1 MIVFLCVGLVTPVK
15 AIPGQR
21 RVAGLA
27 AKIYLTHDILQQRFQ
42 ASLAQQL
49 PKLKQSAINGL
60 TGSLPGWAG
69 QFANSLLDPSVSLTA
84 LTPQQGGLR
93 ADLNVSLYQGD
104 PQPIKLAMLVTFQIA
119 NSNTIQVNGQALPGQ
134 PVLIS
139 GPLTTISLP
148 IGQLTSI
155 QATPDC
161 GNANLQIGLQLP
173 IDVTPKATS
182 TTSQTANNTILA
194 TLPVASHPAQYAPL
208 SAQVS
213 MQAQS
218 NQNAQETLP
227 ASVEVPGSS
236 LASLAASVGT
246 ISINQ
251 TLQAQNLRLSVQ
263 NRQYVATADI
273 VGNVFG
279 NPTLKLGTATTTI
292 IPAAVNGQLQMHVQN
307 TSVHILFLTLPIDT
321 DNQQIEQAL
330 NTKVAGALNGR
341 VFISSVAVGP
351 TTQVPC
357 AAPDSLVVSGSA
369 MIPNS

>member
-1 MIVFLCVGLVTPVK
+1 
-15 AIPGQR
+15 
-21 RVAGLA
+21 LA

-93 ADLNVSLYQGD
+93 ADLNVSLYQED
-104 PQPIKLAMLVTFQIA
+104 PQPIKLSMLVTFQIA

-155 QATPDC
+155 QVTPNC

-182 TTSQTANNTILA
+182 TTSGS
-194 TLPVASHPAQYAPL
+194 PQYAPL

-218 NQNAQETLP
+218 NQNVQETLP

-236 LASLAASVGT
+236 LESLAASVGT

-251 TLQAQNLRLSVQ
+251 TLQAQNLRLNVQ
-263 NRQYVATADI
+263 NGQYVASADI
-273 VGNVFG
+273 IGNVFG
-279 NPTLKLGTATTTI
+279 NPTLKPGTATTTI
-292 IPAAVNGQLQMHVQN
+292 IPEAVNGQLQMHVQN
-307 TSVHILFLTLPIDT
+307 TSIHILFLTLPIDT
-321 DNQQIEQAL
+321 YNQQIEQAL

-341 VFISSVAVGP
+341 VFISSAAVGP